1 MNKKNIIIITGNPLN
16 HEGGVVAFNKGL
28 ITTLNSFQKGYKLMH
43 FSIGSRMSLFY
54 FPIFKRLIYP
64 FFLFFDLIRLFFI
77 LFNKNIKIIQHN
89 PSLILVPL
97 FRDGLAQL
105 INYMIFKKKSII
117 VLHGW
122 KEHIFKKIIT
132 NKLYRFLIIKFFNSA
147 DEVFVLSEE
156 FKSKLIELGV
166 SRLKINVTST
176 FFYKKDIEISS
187 KPKPISCKVKFVY
200 LGRVSKIKGMDE
212 LIGAF
217 NIVKNRT
224 NKFSCDI
231 IGHGDKPK
239 TLDYYKDLVIENN
252 LDDKILFLGRKTGK
266 EKFNL
271 LSNADVYIFPSY
283 MEGCP
288 TSVIEAL
295 ASGLFVISTDVGALN
310 DIINDDNGVKVKPTQ
325 IDALAN
331 AIHLSIENIETI
343 RFKQREIAHNAILKF
358 EVKQI
363 AKQFHISYQNLIDC

>member
-64 FFLFFDLIRLFFI
+64 FLLIFDLIRVFFI
-77 LFNKNIKIIQHN
+77 FFNKNIKIIQHN
-89 PSLILVPL
+89 PSLIPVPL
-97 FRDGLAQL
+97 IRDGLAQL
-105 INYMIFKKKSII
+105 INTIIFKKKSVI

-122 KEHIFKKIIT
+122 KEHVFKKVVE
-132 NKLYRFLIIKFFNSA
+132 NKFYRYLIVKFFNSA
-147 DEVFVLSEE
+147 DVLYVLSEE

-166 SRLKINVTST
+166 NRLKINVTST
-176 FFYKKDIEISS
+176 FFYKKDIKTSP
-187 KPKPISCKVKFVY
+187 KQKPISGEVKFVY
-200 LGRVSKIKGMDE
+200 LGRVSKIKGTGE
-212 LIGAF
+212 LIEAIK
-217 NIVKNRT
+217 IVKDVRQD
-224 NKFSCDI
+224 FICEI

-252 LDDKILFLGRKTGK
+252 LDDKIIFLGRKTGE
-266 EKFNL
+266 EKFKL
-271 LSNADVYIFPSY
+271 LSNADIYVFPSY

-310 DIINDDNGVKVKPTQ
+310 DIINEDNGVTVKPKQ
-325 IDALAN
+325 IDTLAN
-331 AIHLSIENIETI
+331 AILLSIENIEII
-343 RFKQREIAHNAILKF
+343 RSKQREIADNAILKF
-358 EVKQI
+358 EVNQI
-363 AKQFHISYQNLIDC
+363 AKQFHSSYQNLIDY

>member
-1 MNKKNIIIITGNPLN
+1 VNKKTIVLITGNPLN
-16 HEGGVVAFNKGL
+16 HEGGMVAFNKGL
-28 ITTLNSFQKGYKLMH
+28 ITTLNSFKKDYKLKH

-54 FPIFKRLIYP
+54 FPILKRLIYP
-64 FFLFFDLIRLFFI
+64 FLLFFDLTRLFFT

-89 PSLILVPL
+89 PSLIPVPL
-97 FRDGLAQL
+97 VRDGLAQL
-105 INYMIFKKKSII
+105 INNIVFKKKSVI

-122 KEHIFKKIIT
+122 KEHIFKKIID

-147 DEVFVLSEE
+147 DVVFVLSEE

-166 SRLKINVTST
+166 NKLKINVTTT
-176 FFYKKDIEISS
+176 FFYKHDI
-187 KPKPISCKVKFVY
+187 KTLPNQTAKTDVVKFVY

-212 LIGAF
+212 LISAF

-224 NKFSCDI
+224 YNFTCNI

-239 TLDYYKDLVIENN
+239 TLEYYKDLVIENN
-252 LDDKILFLGRKTGK
+252 LDDKIIFLGRKTGE
-266 EKFNL
+266 EKFKL
-271 LSNADVYIFPSY
+271 LSNADIYVFPSY

-310 DIINDDNGVKVKPTQ
+310 DIINEDNGVTVKPKQ
-325 IDALAN
+325 IDTLAN
-331 AIHLSIENIETI
+331 AILLSMENIEII
-343 RFKQREIAHNAILKF
+343 RSKQREIADNAILKF
-358 EVKQI
+358 EVNQI
-363 AKQFHISYQNLIDC
+363 AKQFHISYQNLIDY